1 MKLNITIKLI
11 LTFIAFAGIT
21 GCGEDD
27 YSPKPRAYFRIDLP
41 TKEYKQLKTDCPFS
55 FDYPVYS
62 EVRFDNRPT
71 AEPCW
76 MNVEFPS
83 FNGTIHISYK
93 NIKNN
98 LEQYLED
105 ARSLTYKHVSRATD
119 IRESVIVNE
128 EAKVYGIIY
137 DVKGDAASHVQ
148 FYMTDSLEHFIR
160 GSLYFNVPP
169 NQDSIAPVLNFIRKD
184 ITRMIETFDWKYE

>member
-1 MKLNITIKLI
+1 MKLNFTIQLF
-11 LTFIAFAGIT
+11 LTCVAFAGIAS
-21 GCGEDD
+21 CGEEE

-41 TKEYKQLKTDCPFS
+41 KKEYKQLKTDCPFS
-55 FDYPVYS
+55 FDYPIYS
-62 EVRFDNRPT
+62 EVRFDNRPN

-76 MNVEFPS
+76 MNVEYPR
-83 FNGTIHISYK
+83 FNGTIHLSYK
-93 NIKNN
+93 NIENN

-105 ARSLTYKHVSRATD
+105 ARSLTYKHISRATD
-119 IRESVIVNE
+119 IRESLIVNE

-184 ITRMIETFDWKYE
+184 ITHMIETFGWKY